1 MQCRHFAQVV
11 VLVVHRKTRTR
22 DDAIQL
28 EMVRSSAKFLRYG
41 SEDESYRRLPRAA
54 RSTPCVDTSYLVP
67 RGSMTVGDRRLAR
80 LLNSF
85 PEIVV
90 VLDAVGNVLW
100 VNELALELFG
110 RSLESAIG
118 TSAVNLVHPD
128 DLEIVLRSLETIQTK
143 SVGTVLEI
151 RAQIGDEWR
160 LIELIG
166 TPVSWFRKG
175 AILFS
180 IRDLTER
187 RRFELARDNVAR
199 FRSLV
204 HNATTIMMLLSP
216 AGVVES
222 VSGAMTRKLGHDP
235 EDVEGE
241 PLANIVTPNDRP
253 ALRVAIEHAL
263 RDSSAS
269 QPVVQALRLV
279 RRGSAEMFSFELS
292 IVSLVDDPT
301 VGGLVVT
308 AHDVS
313 ARVSAE
319 MELRNTVRELRET
332 SSLLNSTL
340 ESTADGLLVVG
351 IDRSITS
358 FNSQFAE
365 MWRVPTNLVAARN
378 DTRLIEYVAD
388 QLTDPAAFIARV
400 NDLYSQPDAESLD
413 TLEFV
418 DGRVFRRLSK
428 PQFVAGDVVGRVW
441 SFSDITEQKRLEQ
454 DLAHLAF
461 HDALTDLP
469 NRALFQDRANLA
481 LARSERN
488 EKYVAVL
495 FLDLDNFKT
504 VNESLGHSAGDELLR
519 TVASTLARCLRKS
532 DTAARLG
539 GDEFAV
545 LIEGATSREEVMQ
558 MAARLMKAL
567 RQPVIVADQEIA
579 VTVSMGITFGVKGNT
594 SDQLLRN
601 ADLAMYLAKSQGKD
615 RIEEFQDQMH
625 VAVVERLELEND
637 LRHAVLSEEM
647 RVHYQPIF
655 DLDTGVIVGFEAL
668 VRWQHPT
675 HGLLQP
681 ISFIPFAEEIGF
693 IHHIDRFVLTEACS
707 QARRWQNLGIAGP
720 ELLMSVNLSAREIA
734 DNNIRDSVSLSL
746 LETGF
751 EPSHLILEITESA
764 IMRNI
769 DAAIRNLNSLKSLGL
784 SIAIDD
790 FGTGFSSFSHLDQLP
805 IDILKVDRS
814 FVATITTLDG
824 RPSLAPAIVQ
834 LAHTLG
840 LTTIA
845 EGVESSDQV
854 APLRDLACRLAQ
866 GYHLGMP
873 LDADETEGLLRA
885 RAS

>member
-1 MQCRHFAQVV
+1 
-11 VLVVHRKTRTR
+11 
-22 DDAIQL
+22 
-28 EMVRSSAKFLRYG
+28 MVRGTARVLRYG
-41 SEDESYRRLPRAA
+41 SNNEIRLAPH
-54 RSTPCVDTSYLVP
+54 RSDLSTSRSPCDA
-67 RGSMTVGDRRLAR
+67 GSAMTVGDRRLAR
-80 LLNSF
+80 LLNAF

-90 VLDAVGNVLW
+90 VLDAQGNVLW
-100 VNELALELFG
+100 ANDLAVELFG
-110 RSLESAIG
+110 RPLESAIG
-118 TSAVNLVHPD
+118 MSGIEYVHPD
-128 DLEIVLRSLETIQTK
+128 DLEIVLRSLESIQSKT
-143 SVGTVLEI
+143 VGTPLEI
-151 RAQIGDEWR
+151 RAKIGEDWR

-166 TPVSWFRKG
+166 TPVSWFEKG
-175 AILFS
+175 AVLFS
-180 IRDLTER
+180 IRDLTGR

-216 AGVVES
+216 AGEVES
-222 VSGAMTRKLGHDP
+222 VSGAMTRMLGHDP

-253 ALRVAIEHAL
+253 ALRVAIEQAL

-400 NDLYSQPDAESLD
+400 NDLYSQPDAESPH

-418 DGRVFRRLSK
+418 DVRVFRRLSK

-495 FLDLDNFKT
+495 FLDLDN
-504 VNESLGHSAGDELLR
+504 
-519 TVASTLARCLRKS
+519 
-532 DTAARLG
+532 
-539 GDEFAV
+539 
-545 LIEGATSREEVMQ
+545 
-558 MAARLMKAL
+558 
-567 RQPVIVADQEIA
+567 
-579 VTVSMGITFGVKGNT
+579 
-594 SDQLLRN
+594 
-601 ADLAMYLAKSQGKD
+601 
-615 RIEEFQDQMH
+615 
-625 VAVVERLELEND
+625 
-637 LRHAVLSEEM
+637 
-647 RVHYQPIF
+647 
-655 DLDTGVIVGFEAL
+655 
-668 VRWQHPT
+668 
-675 HGLLQP
+675 
-681 ISFIPFAEEIGF
+681 
-693 IHHIDRFVLTEACS
+693 
-707 QARRWQNLGIAGP
+707 
-720 ELLMSVNLSAREIA
+720 
-734 DNNIRDSVSLSL
+734 
-746 LETGF
+746 
-751 EPSHLILEITESA
+751 
-764 IMRNI
+764 
-769 DAAIRNLNSLKSLGL
+769 
-784 SIAIDD
+784 
-790 FGTGFSSFSHLDQLP
+790 
-805 IDILKVDRS
+805 
-814 FVATITTLDG
+814 
-824 RPSLAPAIVQ
+824 
-834 LAHTLG
+834 
-840 LTTIA
+840 
-845 EGVESSDQV
+845 
-854 APLRDLACRLAQ
+854 
-866 GYHLGMP
+866 
-873 LDADETEGLLRA
+873 
-885 RAS
+885 